1 MKTPETPV
9 VTTPD
14 VPVVNPPDT
23 PVVKTPEKPSVASDT
38 KVLGIQTTLPATGF
52 DDGQT
57 AALALALILA
67 GAGIL
72 LAFRKDE
79 ETAVLSGA
87 GSS

>member
-1 MKTPETPV
+1 VKTPDQPA
-9 VTTPD
+9 
-14 VPVVNPPDT
+14 
-23 PVVKTPEKPSVASDT
+23 VKTPEKPTVASDT

-67 GAGIL
+67 GAGVL

-79 ETAVLSGA
+79 EIVVLSAA
-87 GSS
+87 GGS